1 MKDAARIQALY
12 HHRRRDRGKWVQKA
26 TQIKASYNGEMMVP
40 LPELDANETPGIA
53 NLVMVGIDQTA
64 MRVASQMPDI
74 SCPPLR
80 PGIDRSEDLA
90 RQRRLAMLAWWD
102 MNSQQLILRQR
113 ARFLVGYGHTP
124 VVIRPVSPKVS
135 DKREIPFWRVYNP
148 FDAYLPTPQFLGDM
162 EPEDGIFC
170 HEQSLSWLEAR
181 YPDAARRLCK
191 GVDPQPGTKFEVLEY
206 FDADDV
212 VLLVIGRPHEPE
224 SRSPYGTVST
234 GGTPYEVLGSAPNRA
249 GICPVV
255 APGRIVLDRIVG
267 MFDAI
272 PGMAIKQAKLDAL
285 EFIGITRGVFPE
297 KWAVTHPTSPTAVR
311 VVTEADGVAGIMGEV
326 QGGQVQM
333 VPINP
338 GIQTPQAI
346 DRLERNQRVGAGIP
360 AEYGGECVDET
371 TEILTEDGWKHHD
384 GLNVGDRV
392 LTLNHET
399 GLSEWQPVEYV
410 NRFPAAIR
418 EMVLMEGK
426 RFSSLTTLNHR
437 WPVVS
442 RWNGARKWKSSTT
455 LTSNDRIPSAV
466 LHADLPTE
474 AKFSDAFVEVM
485 GWFYTEGSVE
495 YHKGVPS
502 RGQIAQSLKNADH
515 LARIESALTQ
525 LFGPSTENW
534 RRLSGGGQGN
544 VGHDGVPRWG
554 RRGVNDNGVVR
565 VALSADAV
573 RMLVDQA
580 PGKVPTFEFLRSLTA
595 GQLELFIAVS
605 MWADNAGEGRFG
617 QKDPARTEVFAY
629 ACILSGR
636 GVSYQTKV
644 RHDERPEWPTLSTA
658 HIVRMKLRRFVN
670 PVENAKASRFG
681 VIRREYHDG
690 MVWCPTTANGTWYAR
705 RKSSAYFTGNS
716 PTNIRTARRGADV
729 LGSTVDMPIGEDQDI
744 LARSLEAENIRAIA
758 TAKGYWGAKQ
768 TSFYVPRSGK
778 PLRNDYTPDKAFETD
793 WHVVKYSMPGSDAAS
808 IPIEL
813 GQRTSTGEMSQQT
826 AREIDPF
833 IEDPIR
839 ERNQVEMEGLQRAI
853 IGGLEQQLAMPAG
866 QGGMDPITV
875 AKIAQ
880 MRATNPGMYI
890 QDAMIAV
897 HEQMQKDQAAQQASA
912 QQQGPTVPGM
922 GQADPNAQPGMN
934 APPPGAPAPATP
946 PPQAGEQNLAAILQ
960 TLRRPANQGAPEQAL
975 AAQ

>member
-1 MKDAARIQALY
+1 MKDAARILALY

-80 PGIDRSEDLA
+80 PGIDRSEGLA

-170 HEQSLSWLEAR
+170 HEQTLSWLEAR

-234 GGTPYEVLGSAPNRA
+234 GATGTPYEVLGSAPNRA

-267 MFDAI
+267 MFDSI

-311 VVTEADGVAGIMGEV
+311 VVQEADGVAGIMGEV

-360 AEYGGECVDET
+360 AEYGGE
-371 TEILTEDGWKHHD
+371 
-384 GLNVGDRV
+384 
-392 LTLNHET
+392 
-399 GLSEWQPVEYV
+399 
-410 NRFPAAIR
+410 
-418 EMVLMEGK
+418 
-426 RFSSLTTLNHR
+426 
-437 WPVVS
+437 
-442 RWNGARKWKSSTT
+442 
-455 LTSNDRIPSAV
+455 
-466 LHADLPTE
+466 
-474 AKFSDAFVEVM
+474 
-485 GWFYTEGSVE
+485 
-495 YHKGVPS
+495 
-502 RGQIAQSLKNADH
+502 
-515 LARIESALTQ
+515 
-525 LFGPSTENW
+525 
-534 RRLSGGGQGN
+534 
-544 VGHDGVPRWG
+544 
-554 RRGVNDNGVVR
+554 
-565 VALSADAV
+565 
-573 RMLVDQA
+573 
-580 PGKVPTFEFLRSLTA
+580 
-595 GQLELFIAVS
+595 
-605 MWADNAGEGRFG
+605 
-617 QKDPARTEVFAY
+617 
-629 ACILSGR
+629 
-636 GVSYQTKV
+636 
-644 RHDERPEWPTLSTA
+644 
-658 HIVRMKLRRFVN
+658 
-670 PVENAKASRFG
+670 
-681 VIRREYHDG
+681 
-690 MVWCPTTANGTWYAR
+690 
-705 RKSSAYFTGNS
+705 S

-744 LARSLEAENIRAIA
+744 LARSLEAENVRAIA

-793 WHVVKYSMPGSDAAS
+793 WHIVKYSMPGSDAAS

-912 QQQGPTVPGM
+912 QQQGPTVPSM

-960 TLRRPANQGAPEQAL
+960 TLRRPVNQGAPEQAL